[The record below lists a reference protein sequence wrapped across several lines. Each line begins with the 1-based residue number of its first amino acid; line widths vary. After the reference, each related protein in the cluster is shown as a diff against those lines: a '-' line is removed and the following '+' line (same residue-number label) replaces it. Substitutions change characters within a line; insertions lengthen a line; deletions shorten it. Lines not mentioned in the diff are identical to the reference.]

1 MRLVIGA
8 EETGPREITTCLV
21 KLEKSLD
28 VLTCSSLPIPGERDL
43 QQAGIQFICFVILTS
58 NKESLNVVSACLSKV
73 DFSYFSGRCVLV
85 VNNKDSHFDEGIDAE
100 IKNLARKFDVQSLY
114 VNTQDESELLELG
127 KKIVAMV
134 DAIRGSNRFVTSMLF
149 ESMRVLGH
157 RNNAT
162 TYVGQ
167 DTPVTGNF

>member
-1 MRLVIGA
+1 M
-8 EETGPREITTCLV
+8 
-21 KLEKSLD
+21 
-28 VLTCSSLPIPGERDL
+28 
-43 QQAGIQFICFVILTS
+43 FILF
-58 NKESLNVVSACLSKV
+58 
-73 DFSYFSGRCVLV
+73 
-85 VNNKDSHFDEGIDAE
+85 
-100 IKNLARKFDVQSLY
+100 
-114 VNTQDESELLELG
+114 QDESELLELG